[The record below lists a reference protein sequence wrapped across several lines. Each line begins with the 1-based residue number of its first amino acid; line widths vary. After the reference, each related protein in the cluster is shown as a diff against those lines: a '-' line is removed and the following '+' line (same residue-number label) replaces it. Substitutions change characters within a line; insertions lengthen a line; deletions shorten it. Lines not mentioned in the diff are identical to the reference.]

1 MGVNTL
7 ILLCLYRRQYQTH
20 KTVEL
25 NLYYTVYILL
35 FTHTTYMYITRVS
48 YIYHKQKKEE
58 QKKLNIIIASE
69 NSSIKASTSILFD
82 KNTNNE
88 ECLPVY

>member
-1 MGVNTL
+1 
-7 ILLCLYRRQYQTH
+7 
-20 KTVEL
+20 
-25 NLYYTVYILL
+25 
-35 FTHTTYMYITRVS
+35 MYITRVS